1 MKGNSENKE
10 IKIESLPTEESNRL
24 NQEKISLN
32 IQGYNLITQRK
43 KKSNLKVN
51 SSLKEKKTVHFR
63 GVIIKIN
70 L

>member
-10 IKIESLPTEESNRL
+10 IKIESLPTEESNRI

-43 KKSNLKVN
+43 KNQ
-51 SSLKEKKTVHFR
+51 
-63 GVIIKIN
+63 I
-70 L
+70 